1 MFLGE
6 KPYQVT
12 RLDSPGNKPCTE
24 GRLGKDSKPL
34 PGLLLLPGSLGARRG
49 SPVGWGVHTPTALPA
64 TPVLSEDEG
73 ARAEAGGGEA
83 GLPHS
88 TSNATLDVTS
98 GRGQL
103 CELSVTSCEPII
115 SSKYT
120 V

>member
-1 MFLGE
+1 MR
-6 KPYQVT
+6 
-12 RLDSPGNKPCTE
+12 RL
-24 GRLGKDSKPL
+24 
-34 PGLLLLPGSLGARRG
+34 A
-49 SPVGWGVHTPTALPA
+49 A
-64 TPVLSEDEG
+64 
-73 ARAEAGGGEA
+73 GEA

-98 GRGQL
+98 GQGQP